1 MKSVINYRT
10 KIVSDCNLVEEAIL
24 CFIFN
29 NNEGK
34 SQPMQFNMV
43 NWNPMQDRHY
53 QDKYEAEIL
62 TLYSNPPKQTL
73 SHTVQIEVQVK

>member
-29 NNEGK
+29 DNEGK

-43 NWNPMQDRHY
+43 NWNQMQNRHDE
-53 QDKYEAEIL
+53 DKYKSEML
-62 TLYSNPPKQTL
+62 TLYSNPPKQTH
-73 SHTVQIEVQVK
+73 SHTA